1 MSESQT
7 ATRMPPVE
15 DVLGEVVATLTLAAH
30 SYLEPSQGVEVDVEA
45 AEIAIDAAGAAFERV
60 RSRLR
65 PEQHT
70 LLSGLLT
77 SVRMSV
83 VRKRGA

>member
-1 MSESQT
+1 MPESQT

-30 SYLEPSQGVEVDVEA
+30 SYLEPAEGEEVDVQA
-45 AEIAIDAAGAAFERV
+45 AEIAVDAAGATFERV
-60 RSRLR
+60 RARLR

-77 SVRMSV
+77 NVRMSI